1 MRNTAFFR
9 KAAQKPGMFE
19 QLLRVAETCLGERD
33 FSVTG
38 KFLAAYR
45 DGKDLPLSTVAE
57 QYGMAERRIEHIRA
71 HSFKRLR
78 HHLKGSGAQT
88 ILSPVSG

>member
-1 MRNTAFFR
+1 MRNVVFFR
-9 KAAQKPGMFE
+9 KFAQKPGVFE

-33 FSVTG
+33 YGVAR

-45 DGKDLPLSTVAE
+45 DGKDLPPSVIAE
-57 QYGMAERRIEHIRA
+57 DYGMAEHRIEHIRA

-78 HHLKGSGAQT
+78 HHLRGSKTRVVLVCA
-88 ILSPVSG
+88 SG